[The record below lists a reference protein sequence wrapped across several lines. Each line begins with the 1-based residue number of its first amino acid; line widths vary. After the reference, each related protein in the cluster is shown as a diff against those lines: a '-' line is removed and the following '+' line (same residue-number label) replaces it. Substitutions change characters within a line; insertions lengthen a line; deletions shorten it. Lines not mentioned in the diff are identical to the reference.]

1 MTIVLY
7 VDDKQSKRPK
17 FMSSGHDDLL
27 LFLLLLLLLSHQNIY
42 SPLLASDLIHNLMPK
57 CPLHF
62 IYQRPGEFGL
72 EFENWSN
79 DFWLI
84 LPY

>member
-7 VDDKQSKRPK
+7 VDDKQSKRQK

-27 LFLLLLLLLSHQNIY
+27 LLLLLLLLLSHQNIY
-42 SPLLASDLIHNLMPK
+42 VD
-57 CPLHF
+57 
-62 IYQRPGEFGL
+62 
-72 EFENWSN
+72 ENWSN

>member
-7 VDDKQSKRPK
+7 VDDKQSKRQK
-17 FMSSGHDDLL
+17 FMSSGHDD
-27 LFLLLLLLLSHQNIY
+27 LLLLLLLSHQNIY
-42 SPLLASDLIHNLMPK
+42 VD
-57 CPLHF
+57 
-62 IYQRPGEFGL
+62 
-72 EFENWSN
+72 ENWSN

>member
-1 MTIVLY
+1 MTGELY
-7 VDDKQSKRPK
+7 VDDKQSKRQK
-17 FMSSGHDDLL
+17 FMSSGHDD
-27 LFLLLLLLLSHQNIY
+27 LLLLLLLSHQNIY
-42 SPLLASDLIHNLMPK
+42 SPLLASDLIYNLMPK

-62 IYQRPGEFGL
+62 IYQRPGKFGL

-84 LPY
+84 LPD